1 MSVVIIGG
9 NECMVCKY
17 KSLCKEYRCKAKV
30 FVNYNE
36 AMKKKIGCPDLMV
49 LFTSTVS
56 HKMVRTALSKPKG
69 TDTVIVRSHSSS
81 MAALRNIM
89 EQHA

>member
-1 MSVVIIGG
+1 MIIELPIVERKILMSVVIIGG

-17 KSLCKEYRCKAKV
+17 KSLCKEYQCKAKV

-49 LFTSTVS
+49 CLLYTS
-56 HKMVRTALSKPKG
+56 
-69 TDTVIVRSHSSS
+69 D
-81 MAALRNIM
+81 AADEL
-89 EQHA
+89 

>member
-1 MSVVIIGG
+1 MMTGVYMIIELPIVERKILMSVVIIGG
-9 NECMVCKY
+9 
-17 KSLCKEYRCKAKV
+17 
-30 FVNYNE
+30 NE

-56 HKMVRTALSKPKG
+56 HKMVRTALSKTKG